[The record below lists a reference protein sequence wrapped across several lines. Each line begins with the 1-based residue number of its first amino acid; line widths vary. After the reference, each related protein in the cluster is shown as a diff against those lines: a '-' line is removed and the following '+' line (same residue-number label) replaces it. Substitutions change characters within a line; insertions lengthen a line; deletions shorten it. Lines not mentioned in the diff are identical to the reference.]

1 MSKFYRK
8 EEKQVK
14 GKGKTYAFN
23 TEQLSEFD
31 SDGSIRTYLRTKQE
45 TTQGIIPQTPSDVK
59 AQCDTCEEFITKEMF
74 SVCEFCNRV
83 CCKPCSVKNQKL
95 KVCPSCSEILNKN
108 RTRMMIRKF
117 FLDPFLKV
125 K

>member
-59 AQCDTCEEFITKEMF
+59 AQCDTCRSEERRVGKECR
-74 SVCEFCNRV
+74 SRWS
-83 CCKPCSVKNQKL
+83 PYH
-95 KVCPSCSEILNKN
+95 
-108 RTRMMIRKF
+108 
-117 FLDPFLKV
+117 
-125 K
+125 